1 MEMSEQLDKLK
12 KLAVYLCHCSIQ
24 TSKIIT
30 KPRLSTK
37 FLMQEFE
44 NVHLSLLPFLGICLS
59 CIDGRQAQQFLW
71 HLLSLFHFPPTI
83 QG

>member
-1 MEMSEQLDKLK
+1 MPEQQLDKLK

-37 FLMQEFE
+37 FLMQEFK
-44 NVHLSLLPFLGICLS
+44 NFYLSSLSFLGMCLS
-59 CIDGRQAQQFLW
+59 CIDGR
-71 HLLSLFHFPPTI
+71 
-83 QG
+83 